1 MPILLESLWLSLDRT
16 RDSVDVEGSL
26 VNNQLSYP
34 IPHSTG
40 VTLAKLR
47 NRGIVDVKGSLIN
60 NQLSHL
66 IPRSI

>member
-16 RDSVDVEGSL
+16 RDSVDVKGPL

-40 VTLAKLR
+40 GTLTKLR
-47 NRGIVDVKGSLIN
+47 NRGLVDVKGSLID
-60 NQLSHL
+60 NQLSHP
-66 IPRSI
+66 ISRSV